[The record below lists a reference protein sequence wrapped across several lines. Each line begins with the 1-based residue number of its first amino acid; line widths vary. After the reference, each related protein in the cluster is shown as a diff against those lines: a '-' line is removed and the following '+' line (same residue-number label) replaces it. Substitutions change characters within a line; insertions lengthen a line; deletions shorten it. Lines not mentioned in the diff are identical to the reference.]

1 MHRIL
6 RPGGTLAF
14 SSHNHIGWLPIVEAA
29 CKKLALPALAKLEQ
43 MRIWNDDSWLPKLQ
57 ELGFK
62 DARLEWMEN
71 PITIQPEQDNDFAN
85 MCGMMWPQL
94 VPADWSEKDKNRKDE
109 VVNEVKA
116 YLVKEREKG
125 DVLVRMAGPLFVG
138 HKAA

>member
-14 SSHNHIGWLPIVEAA
+14 SSHNHIGWIPIVEAA
-29 CKKLALPALAKLEQ
+29 CKKLGLPALTGLEQ
-43 MRIWNDDSWLPKLQ
+43 MQAWNDDSYLPKLQ
-57 ELGFK
+57 EIGFT

-71 PITIQPEQDNDFAN
+71 PITIQQEQDNDFAN
-85 MCGMMWPQL
+85 MCGMMWPQITS
-94 VPADWSEKDKNRKDE
+94 DWQEKDKGRKDE

-116 YLVKEREKG
+116 YLVNERKKG
-125 DVLVRMAGPLFVG
+125 DVVVRMAGPLFVG